1 MVKKGAMRDF
11 VEVEDNFSGLSSKIA
26 REVLV
31 KEIRVRGYHHRL
43 YQLVHPAA
51 AAPLAILVI

>member
-11 VEVEDNFSGLSSKIA
+11 VEIGDNFASLLDKIA

-43 YQLVHPAA
+43 YQLGWFSKIH
-51 AAPLAILVI
+51 